1 MVAFTF
7 DTVASAG
14 LASRARNENVMALIN
29 CPECGK
35 QVSTAAQSC
44 PSCGFPI
51 ATQTP
56 KEPPPNSDVLLA
68 EVRPSWWQFFWHLV
82 FFWLI
87 LPPIIAWWCRASVVL
102 RVYGGRIT
110 IERGIFSKS
119 YREFL
124 AKDIRS
130 MDIDQGLLARLVD
143 IGDLTIST
151 AATVDAAERIQGIPQ
166 PKQIREMI
174 ISQRQ
179 GQ

>member
-1 MVAFTF
+1 
-7 DTVASAG
+7 
-14 LASRARNENVMALIN
+14 MALIN

-44 PSCGFPI
+44 PSCGYPI
-51 ATQTP
+51 AVPPVSQ
-56 KEPPPNSDVLLA
+56 PPPANSNALLA
-68 EVRPSWWQFFWHLV
+68 EARPSWWQFFWHFV

-87 LPPIIAWWCRASVVL
+87 VPPIIAWWQRASVVL

-124 AKDIRS
+124 AKDIRA

-166 PKQIREMI
+166 PKRIREMI
-174 ISQRQ
+174 ISQR
-179 GQ
+179 GEK